1 MIFTHHAAERYRQ
14 FWMLDQPTATDAE
27 AMAILEAHGEQAVK
41 LPSRTVRGDE
51 VWTIHALGVEL
62 VVKRDLPQPC
72 CVTVLPPAR
81 FRGLTPLQA
90 ERIEVDM
97 RAAEVKSAELAHE
110 AEELA
115 AVVVVQTAKAT
126 KPTSEEH
133 REKDRL
139 LARLAESKRQVQ
151 LAEAER
157 HVLGGILKT
166 MQTQLVEQSTAQK
179 VKQALRIAIRELRV
193 AGTPHAQAAL
203 EDIAAIDA
211 GLLSDGFLYPRGDE

>member
-90 ERIEVDM
+90 ERIEADV
-97 RAAEVKSAELAHE
+97 RAAEAKSAELAHE

-115 AVVVVQTAKAT
+115 AVVVAHGAKAT
-126 KPTSEEH
+126 KPTSEER
-133 REKDRL
+133 REKERL

-157 HVLGGILKT
+157 HVLGSILKT
-166 MQTQLVEQSTAQK
+166 MRTQLVEQITTQK
-179 VKQALRIAIRELRV
+179 VKQALRIAIRELQTTRSTY
-193 AGTPHAQAAL
+193 AWAAL
-203 EDIAAIDA
+203 DAIAAIDP
-211 GLLSDGFLYPRGDE
+211 GLVSDGFIHAGGDE